1 MKANIIQEYPQ
12 YKELLFK
19 IEDNELLRGRI
30 TFALQCA
37 GYNGDINSIDWD
49 ILQKVCNVFSD
60 YFNSEDKLTDE
71 LRRTMLTIEVEGKYE
86 FYHYWW
92 SYWNVG
98 QAVKRKLF
106 VQFREIEY
114 FIGSDYKE
122 YFKKLVLLL
131 TEKTYDE
138 ILREFIFPKDM
149 PNWKRRLIKEET
161 LLSGTSKYI
170 AIPDD
175 NSFCYLLKS
184 RRPRD
189 IDGGTKIE

>member
-1 MKANIIQEYPQ
+1 M
-12 YKELLFK
+12 
-19 IEDNELLRGRI
+19 
-30 TFALQCA
+30 
-37 GYNGDINSIDWD
+37 
-49 ILQKVCNVFSD
+49 
-60 YFNSEDKLTDE
+60 
-71 LRRTMLTIEVEGKYE
+71 
-86 FYHYWW
+86 
-92 SYWNVG
+92 
-98 QAVKRKLF
+98 
-106 VQFREIEY
+106 
-114 FIGSDYKE
+114 
-122 YFKKLVLLL
+122 VLLL